1 MFRITYA
8 DGNVLGGYITMKTE
22 ETNDIKDLKDIVINL
37 VDDPFVENKV
47 EIIAAWM
54 NWGDKF
60 ETEDYTIECFK
71 EQ

>member
-8 DGNVLGGYITMKTE
+8 DDNVLGGYITMKTE

-37 VDDPFVENKV
+37 VDDPFVKNKV
-47 EIIAAWM
+47 ETIAAWM

-60 ETEDYTIECFK
+60 ETEDYTIECYK
-71 EQ
+71 E

>member
-8 DGNVLGGYITMKTE
+8 EKTE
-22 ETNDIKDLKDIVINL
+22 ETNDIKDLKDIVVGL

-60 ETEDYTIECFK
+60 ITEDYTIECYK
-71 EQ
+71 E

>member
-8 DGNVLGGYITMKTE
+8 EKTE
-22 ETNDIKDLKDIVINL
+22 KTNDIKDLKDIVINL

-60 ETEDYTIECFK
+60 ITEDYTIECFK

>member
-8 DGNVLGGYITMKTE
+8 EKTE
-22 ETNDIKDLKDIVINL
+22 ETNDIKDLKDIVAGL
-37 VDDPFVENKV
+37 VDEPFVKNKV

-60 ETEDYTIECFK
+60 ITEDYTIENYK
-71 EQ
+71 E

>member
-8 DGNVLGGYITMKTE
+8 EKTE
-22 ETNDIKDLKDIVINL
+22 ETNDIKDLKDIVVGLI
-37 VDDPFVENKV
+37 DEPFVENKV

-60 ETEDYTIECFK
+60 ITKDYTIECFK

>member
-8 DGNVLGGYITMKTE
+8 EKTE
-22 ETNDIKDLKDIVINL
+22 ETNDIKDLKDIVVGL
-37 VDDPFVENKV
+37 VDDPFVGNKV
-47 EIIAAWM
+47 ENIAAWM

-60 ETEDYTIECFK
+60 ETKNYTIECFK

>member
-8 DGNVLGGYITMKTE
+8 EKTE
-22 ETNDIKDLKDIVINL
+22 ETNDIKDLKDIAINL

-47 EIIAAWM
+47 EIIASWM

-60 ETEDYTIECFK
+60 ETKDYTIECYK
-71 EQ
+71 EKP

>member
-8 DGNVLGGYITMKTE
+8 EKTE
-22 ETNDIKDLKDIVINL
+22 ETNDIKDLKDIVVSLI
-37 VDDPFVENKV
+37 DDPFVENKV

-60 ETEDYTIECFK
+60 ETEGYTIECFK
-71 EQ
+71 ER

>member
-8 DGNVLGGYITMKTE
+8 EKTE
-22 ETNDIKDLKDIVINL
+22 ETNDIKDLKDIAVGL
-37 VDDPFVENKV
+37 VDDPFAENKV

-60 ETEDYTIECFK
+60 ITKDYAIECYK
-71 EQ
+71 E